1 MVSHYSHLPLP
12 LAVSHCDWVIECAS
26 IKLKSSADLH
36 NNPAANFAFFF
47 WLLLLLLVQVVE
59 EEGML
64 LQLVVTTHQSRLLM
78 L

>member
-36 NNPAANFAFFF
+36 NNPAANFAFF
-47 WLLLLLLVQVVE
+47 LLLLLVQVVE

-64 LQLVVTTHQSRLLM
+64 LQLVVVTTHQSRLLM